1 MSRLACA
8 ILALVGFVA
17 LLVVQFNVPWANQHA
32 SGFGGSA
39 DQTAR
44 TWGKS
49 DSGSAFF
56 GSYSGSTY
64 QGWYDGGWSDSDKN
78 AVNQLQVAAPL
89 VVAGTVLLLIGAI
102 LSFGPGPAG
111 PIVALV
117 GGLCAVGGTVLYF
130 LAIQDLFN
138 NNQAWQTGFYLAIIG
153 SVLGL
158 VGGVVGMAM
167 GNRRTMTT

>member
-39 DQTAR
+39 DRTAR
-44 TWGKS
+44 TWGES
-49 DSGSAFF
+49 DSGSYF
-56 GSYSGSTY
+56 GFSGSN
-64 QGWYDGGWSDSDKN
+64 QKGWYDSGWSDQDRN

-89 VVAGTVLLLIGAI
+89 VVAGTILLLVGAI
-102 LSFGPGPAG
+102 LSFGPGAPG
-111 PIVALV
+111 PIVTLI
-117 GGLCAVGGTVLYF
+117 GGLVAVGGAVLYF

-138 NNQAWQTGFYLAIIG
+138 NNQAWQTGFYFAVIG
-153 SVLGL
+153 AVLGL
-158 VGGVVGMAM
+158 VGGVIGLAA
-167 GNRRTMTT
+167 GNRRMATT